1 MNPPSLRLAPRP
13 RRGLRRIVPGVP
25 ALPPPTSP
33 LPEVPPVPLLPAGAS
48 AARRPLTRRM
58 HALDNGGRVS
68 VEDACAPA
76 HALPVPHRRG
86 GSENAMQVDYPSPVD
101 GAAFEWARPSAAQH

>member
-1 MNPPSLRLAPRP
+1 M
-13 RRGLRRIVPGVP
+13 
-25 ALPPPTSP
+25 
-33 LPEVPPVPLLPAGAS
+33 PLLPAGAS

-58 HALDNGGRVS
+58 HALDNFGRAGGA
-68 VEDACAPA
+68 VEDACA